1 MAPCFRNVEE
11 GDSGFLSLALAVAS
25 PPSRFWQLP
34 HVPGTMGC
42 MGRTAAYQELPG
54 WHREQTFI
62 HREETLAQDVAA
74 APELHPEPA
83 VRGDEGL
90 WGFIA
95 TKPAWEAEKH
105 GEAAGGQ

>member
-11 GDSGFLSLALAVAS
+11 GNGGFLRLALAVAA

-34 HVPGTMGC
+34 HLPGTAGC
-42 MGRTAAYQELPG
+42 LGRTAAYRELPRQ
-54 WHREQTFI
+54 HREQTFI

-83 VRGDEGL
+83 VCGDEGL

-95 TKPAWEAEKH
+95 AKPAWEAEKN

>member
-1 MAPCFRNVEE
+1 MAPCFQNVEE
-11 GDSGFLSLALAVAS
+11 GDSGFLNLALAVAAHRQGS
-25 PPSRFWQLP
+25 
-34 HVPGTMGC
+34 GTADC
-42 MGRTAAYQELPG
+42 LGRTAAYRELPR

-62 HREETLAQDVAA
+62 HCEETLAQDVAA

-95 TKPAWEAEKH
+95 TKPAWEAEKN
-105 GEAAGGQ
+105 GETVGGQ